1 MKRDAAQ
8 QIDREAA
15 DWAARVDRGLTA
27 GEQADLDRWLDGD
40 MRRVGAYGRMRAVA
54 LQTERVAALG
64 PVHSPKDFT
73 GAAASK
79 LSRRRLLAGGG
90 AIAAGTAGLGL
101 AGWSWLMRGRYQTR
115 KGETRQLAL
124 PDGSVVT
131 LNTDSDVSVRLSEN
145 LREVRLLRG
154 EALFDVAPDKA
165 RPFVV
170 LAGSTQ
176 ARVLGTSFLVRAL
189 PEEPVQVLVREGVVE
204 VSRTDDAPQ
213 RPLRLVANSRAV
225 SPIKPL
231 AAVDTTIAL
240 STVSDGVVT
249 RALAWRDGQ
258 IDFEGVALDRAASEF
273 TRYSDTRIV
282 VDPDLAREEIAG
294 LYQTNDPVG
303 FARAVAASLRAQ
315 ARVSDGEVRIQ
326 K

>member
-1 MKRDAAQ
+1 MKQDTAQ
-8 QIDREAA
+8 QIDQEAA

-27 GEQADLDRWLDGD
+27 GEQADLDHWLGGD
-40 MRRVGAYGRMRAVA
+40 VRRVGAYGRMRAVA

-64 PVHSPKDFT
+64 PVHSPKDFAT
-73 GAAASK
+73 TPK

-90 AIAAGTAGLGL
+90 AIAAGVSGIGL

-131 LNTDSDVSVRLSEN
+131 LNTDSDISVRLTKN
-145 LREVRLLRG
+145 LREVRLLGG

-170 LAGSTQ
+170 LAGATQ

-189 PEEPVQVLVREGVVE
+189 AEEPVQVLVREGVVE
-204 VSRTDDAPQ
+204 VSRIDNAPQ
-213 RPLRLVANSRAV
+213 RPVRLIANTRAV
-225 SPIKPL
+225 SPLKPL
-231 AAVDTTIAL
+231 DVADTTIAMT
-240 STVSDGVVT
+240 TVSDGVVT

-282 VDPDLAREEIAG
+282 VDPALAQEEIAG

-303 FARAVAASLRAQ
+303 FARAVAASLRAE

>member
-1 MKRDAAQ
+1 MKRDTAQ
-8 QIDREAA
+8 QIDQEAA

-27 GEQADLDRWLDGD
+27 SEQADLDRWLDGD
-40 MRRVGAYGRMRAVA
+40 VRRLGAYGRMRAVA

-73 GAAASK
+73 GAAANK
-79 LSRRRLLAGGG
+79 LSRRRLLTGGG
-90 AIAAGTAGLGL
+90 AIAAGVSGLGL
-101 AGWSWLMRGRYQTR
+101 AGWSWLMRGRHQTR

-131 LNTDSDVSVRLSEN
+131 LNTDSDISVRLSEN

-189 PEEPVQVLVREGVVE
+189 AEEPVQVLVREGVVE
-204 VSRTDDAPQ
+204 VSRTDNAPQ
-213 RPLRLVANSRAV
+213 RPLRLVANTRAV
-225 SPIKPL
+225 SPLKPL
-231 AAVDTTIAL
+231 AIADTTIAL
-240 STVSDGVVT
+240 TTVSDGAVT

-258 IDFEGVALDRAASEF
+258 IDFEGVALDRRPLPDQRPGRFRPCRGRFAARRSPGFGWRSPHPE
-273 TRYSDTRIV
+273 V
-282 VDPDLAREEIAG
+282 V
-294 LYQTNDPVG
+294 
-303 FARAVAASLRAQ
+303 S
-315 ARVSDGEVRIQ
+315 
-326 K
+326 